1 MAGRIPQQFIDELIS
16 RTDIV
21 ELIDERVALKKA
33 GKEFVACCPFHDE
46 KTPSFTVSPAKQFYH
61 CFGCGAHGTALGFLM
76 DYDHLQFTEAVEE
89 LASRAGMEVPVE
101 SVPGAAQEREDSR
114 PLYAILEQAASWF
127 GQQLRQPRAQEAV
140 EYLKRRGLS
149 GKTAATF
156 GMGFAPPGWDNL
168 LQALGNSE
176 ERIGLLQK
184 AGLAIKKEG
193 GGSYDRFRNR
203 IMFPIRDARG
213 RVIGFGGRVLGDDT
227 PKYLNS
233 PETPLFHKGRELY
246 GLYEARKAVRN
257 LERILVVEGYMDV
270 ISLAQHGIHYAVAT
284 LGTAT
289 TQEHVARLFRLVPE
303 LVFCFD
309 GDRAGREAAVRA
321 MENVAPLLREGR
333 QISFLFLPEGE
344 DPDSQVRSEGR
355 ERFEA
360 RISNSVTFSEF
371 FFQHLTDQ
379 TDITTMEGRARLVEL
394 ARPLLRR
401 MPPGLLREMMLA
413 RLKEL
418 SRVPTVK
425 LGSGGKNTTK
435 KQQRGKNHVKT
446 PSPIR
451 TAVSLLLQSP
461 EMAGLAGDP
470 QRFQAIGAP
479 GAGLLVELLELLQAN
494 PGLNTAALLERW
506 RDREEG
512 RHLARLAQ
520 WKPPFG
526 DQGSLEAEF
535 RGAIERLDHQ
545 YVEQRTEELLQR
557 ARCGL
562 LGDEEKSEL
571 QRLLS
576 RGRNQR

>member
-21 ELIDERVALKKA
+21 ELIDERVALKRA
-33 GKEFVACCPFHDE
+33 GKEFVARCPFHDE
-46 KTPSFTVSPAKQFYH
+46 KTPSFTVSPVKQFYH

-89 LASRAGMEVPVE
+89 LASRAGMEIPVE
-101 SVPGAAQEREDSR
+101 SSPGAAREQEDSR

-149 GKTAATF
+149 GKTAATY

-168 LQALGNSE
+168 LQALGSSG

-184 AGLAIKKEG
+184 AGLAVKKEG

-289 TQEHVARLFRLVPE
+289 TREHVARLFRLVPE

-371 FFQHLTDQ
+371 FFQHLTNQ
-379 TDITTMEGRARLVEL
+379 ADITTMEGRARLVEL

-401 MPPGLLREMMLA
+401 MPPGLFREMMLG
-413 RLKEL
+413 RLREL
-418 SRVPTVK
+418 SRTRTVE
-425 LGSGGKNTTK
+425 LGSGGNTTT
-435 KQQRGKNHVKT
+435 KQRQRGKNRVKT

-451 TAVSLLLQSP
+451 TLVSLLLQSP
-461 EMAGLAGDP
+461 EMANLAGDP
-470 QRFQAIGAP
+470 RRFEAITAP
-479 GAGLLVELLELLQAN
+479 GAGLLVQMLKLLQAN
-494 PGLNTAALLERW
+494 PGLGTAALLERW
-506 RDREEG
+506 RDSEEG
-512 RHLARLAQ
+512 RYLARLAQ
-520 WKPPFG
+520 WSPPFE
-526 DQGSLEAEF
+526 DRERLEAEF
-535 RGAIERLDHQ
+535 RGAIERL
-545 YVEQRTEELLQR
+545 EQQCAERKTEELLQR
-557 ARCGL
+557 ARCGML
-562 LGDEEKSEL
+562 NDEEKSEL

-576 RGRNQR
+576 RNQR